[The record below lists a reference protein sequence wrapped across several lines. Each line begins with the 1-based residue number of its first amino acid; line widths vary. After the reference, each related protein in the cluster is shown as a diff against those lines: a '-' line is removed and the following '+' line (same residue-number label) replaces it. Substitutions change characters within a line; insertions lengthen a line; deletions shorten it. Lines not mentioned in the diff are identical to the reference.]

1 MQVSGNPD
9 ASVSL
14 LNVKDAQETAY
25 LVLCFKPPAKRRF
38 FGPFTCLKGDQDG
51 LRGRSQHLLRML
63 SLTWERLCGP
73 FVTSQSTD
81 AQKWPFSTLLQN
93 YGLASPSRLSLEI
106 AGRRFGHNDTEPET
120 QTRRRSRVRFPID
133 ST

>member
-1 MQVSGNPD
+1 MHVSGNPD

-25 LVLCFKPPAKRRF
+25 LALCFKPPAKRRF
-38 FGPFTCLKGDQDG
+38 LGPFTCLKGDQDG

-81 AQKWPFSTLLQN
+81 APEVAVFRTPEKLW
-93 YGLASPSRLSLEI
+93 LSISIEAI
-106 AGRRFGHNDTEPET
+106 ARNRRET
-120 QTRRRSRVRFPID
+120 IRSERH
-133 ST
+133 